1 MIYLP
6 KVFAFPLN
14 SKYIKQKLIDVH
26 KMSEEKV
33 FFLNGTSEDILFLF
47 ENVLFEEIRNFSPN
61 IILIN
66 YNGVLHIN

>member
-1 MIYLP
+1 LIYLP